1 MALVVDSLSAA
12 YGDTQVL
19 WDVSIRV
26 EPGEVVALIGSNGS
40 GKSSLLGAISG
51 LVKKRGGTVVSCA
64 ATSGFMM
71 EFDNRHFWMRLKR
84 LIGSHFAN
92 YKEAWEANRLISKGM
107 IHPVLSQVF
116 PLEET
121 GEAAYQVH
129 HNMHE
134 GKLGVLCLAPT
145 EGLGVTDFELRDKLG
160 SELHRFRR

>member
-1 MALVVDSLSAA
+1 MLVLPDRLLSRT
-12 YGDTQVL
+12 YSTLSCYPEL
-19 WDVSIRV
+19 WICCLKTLQ
-26 EPGEVVALIGSNGS
+26 PP
-40 GKSSLLGAISG
+40 
-51 LVKKRGGTVVSCA
+51 

-84 LIGSHFAN
+84 LVGSHFAN

-116 PLEET
+116 SLDQT

-134 GKLGVLCLAPT
+134 GKIGVLALAP
-145 EGLGVTDFELRDKLG
+145 EQGLGVTNHELREQVAPQLA
-160 SELHRFRR
+160 RFRR